1 MIASAGY
8 DLVMRIHDS
17 SSATVEVCAYRRRNA
32 RASLQAASNHFTG
45 SAFDPVSACSHGCP
59 RYSAG
64 CQNDSRRAPNNSIP
78 IGAP

>member
-17 SSATVEVCAYRRRNA
+17 SSGTVEVCAYRRRNA

-45 SAFDPVSACSHGCP
+45 SAFDPVCP
-59 RYSAG
+59 PARMAVRDI
-64 CQNDSRRAPNNSIP
+64 QPDARMTPDAHHP
-78 IGAP
+78 IQYP